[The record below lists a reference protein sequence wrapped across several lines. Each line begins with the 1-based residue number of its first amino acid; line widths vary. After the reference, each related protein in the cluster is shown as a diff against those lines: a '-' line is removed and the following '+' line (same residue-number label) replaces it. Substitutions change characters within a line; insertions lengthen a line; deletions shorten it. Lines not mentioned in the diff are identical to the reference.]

1 MALPNPAHPSPSP
14 ETPKA
19 PPGPPRFGGF
29 HKAEKDV
36 SLGGG
41 RPGIILSIT
50 IIGACLVM
58 IAGLWALW
66 NKGAF
71 SPQQVSASPSFRST
85 PAHESIAV
93 SLDSARTLMKES
105 RWAESQAVLRSAIEQ
120 FPADQDLR
128 IALAEACLGQKKYP
142 ESYEQYEKALAIGPR
157 DPAIEFAA
165 GLVAN
170 TAGMTERALEHFAQ
184 ASLQEPKN
192 AGYALNLGMIQRKT
206 GDTEAARATLLRAA
220 NLDPQ
225 NAYAWG
231 TLADMALAENKIE
244 IALQHV
250 ARARAIQ
257 PESRDWRLI
266 EARAQKRKGDPERAL
281 MILLPMDLAQRR
293 EAPVA
298 RLIAECF
305 GMLQR
310 PRDAAAALAEAANA
324 DTTSAELA
332 REAAECYDRAG
343 DKTRALDFAKRA
355 QMLGDP
361 AAAKMVERLSKA
373 N

>member
-1 MALPNPAHPSPSP
+1 MALPNPAHPPQRP
-14 ETPKA
+14 DNAQA
-19 PPGPPRFGGF
+19 PAGPPRFGGF
-29 HKAEKDV
+29 QRQDHVQAG
-36 SLGGG
+36 SG

-50 IIGACLVM
+50 IIGACLAM
-58 IAGLWALW
+58 LGGLWALW
-66 NKGAF
+66 SQGAF
-71 SPQQVSASPSFRST
+71 SPQQVSASSSVRSA
-85 PAHESIAV
+85 PAHESISAA
-93 SLDSARTLMKES
+93 LDSARKLMKES
-105 RWAESQAVLRSAIEQ
+105 RWGESQAILKSAVEQ

-128 IALAEACLGQKKYP
+128 VGLAEAYLGQKKYP

-157 DPAIEFAA
+157 EPALEFAA

-170 TAGMTERALEHFAQ
+170 TAGDSEHALEHFAQ
-184 ASLQEPKN
+184 ASLQDPKN
-192 AGYALNLGMIQRKT
+192 AGYALNLGMLQRKS
-206 GDTEAARATLLRAA
+206 GDVEAARATLLRAA

-231 TLADMALAENKIE
+231 TLADIALSENKID

-250 ARARAIQ
+250 SRARAIQ

-281 MILLPMDLAQRR
+281 MILLPMDLSQRR

-305 GMLQR
+305 GMLHR
-310 PRDAAAALAEAANA
+310 PRDAAAALAEASNA
-324 DTTSAELA
+324 ASTDAALA
-332 REAAECYDRAG
+332 RETAECYDRAG

-361 AAAKMVERLSKA
+361 AAAKMAERLSKP